1 MSWSSEDFISAHN
14 AVRASGKFNFQG
26 CKISIPTK
34 IRYDRIRE
42 ALGVEAS
49 LKELRVLNLL
59 RFGMPM
65 DCNAWFGIKRVQNNH
80 FSAVTHKEAIE
91 TYLAKNKENQA
102 ILGPFTTSP
111 IKDLCFSPLMSVP
124 KEVSKH
130 VSLWTSSS
138 LQANSSMMVSLNIC
152 IWTLKLSLACLPSRP

>member
-1 MSWSSEDFISAHN
+1 MKQDVSWSSEDFISAHN
-14 AVRASGKFNFQG
+14 TVRASGKFNFQG

-34 IRYDRIRE
+34 IRYDRINE

-65 DCNAWFGIKRVQNNH
+65 DCNAWFGIKRMQNNH
-80 FSAVTHKEAIE
+80 YSAVTHKEAIE
-91 TYLAKNKENQA
+91 TYFAKNTENQA

-124 KEVSKH
+124 QEVSKRH
-130 VSLWTSSS
+130 VIVDFSFPPSKSINDGISKHTYLD
-138 LQANSSMMVSLNIC
+138 
-152 IWTLKLSLACLPSRP
+152 LKKV